1 MRLDFHFIIDG
12 FPPKSDR
19 RELVIKHLFDSL
31 MAALGAELHLDK
43 LETPLRLSDDLSLGS
58 DLGPRRA
65 VQYGYRYSASFESED
80 MELLFLLRNALSSWH
95 AVVIRLVRE
104 HPTAGADYNLLCRPP
119 QFDLKD

>member
-31 MAALGAELHLDK
+31 MAALGAELHLDR
-43 LETPLRLSDDLSLGS
+43 LETPLRLSDLSCGS
-58 DLGPRRA
+58 DLGPQRA
-65 VQYGYRYSASFESED
+65 VQYGYRYSASLESED

-104 HPTAGADYNLLCRPP
+104 CPPEGAEYDLLCRPP
-119 QFDLKD
+119 QFELRE